1 MAATKENA
9 DSPGAA
15 ARALMRACDRAS
27 LATAMVEGGWPFASL
42 VAVALDYAGAPLLMI
57 SDLAEHAKNIKA
69 ARGRCALLFDGTAG
83 HKNPLTG
90 PRVTVIGRM
99 LPEDDERLLARF
111 IARHPDADAYAGF
124 GDFHLYRMTVDRG
137 YLVAGFGMIRWIERT
152 ALLCDVAGTAGLA
165 AAEAEIV
172 NHMNNEHRDAVQAYA
187 RLLLALQEP
196 DWRMTGIDPEGIDL
210 RADGRIARIAF
221 DQPVHD
227 PEEVRNTLVKLVK
240 KARNMRL
247 RPS

>member
-1 MAATKENA
+1 MGTRDETEN
-9 DSPGAA
+9 PGTT

-83 HKNPLTG
+83 YENPLAG

-111 IARHPDADAYAGF
+111 VARHPDADAYAGF
-124 GDFHLYRMTVDRG
+124 GDFHLYRMAVDRA
-137 YLVAGFGMIRWIERT
+137 YLVAGFGLIRWIEP
-152 ALLCDVAGTAGLA
+152 ADLLCDATGTAGLSA
-165 AAEAEIV
+165 VETEIV
-172 NHMNNEHRDAVQAYA
+172 SHMNDEHRDAVQAYA
-187 RLLLALQEP
+187 RLLLGLDAP
-196 DWRMTGIDPEGIDL
+196 DWRLTGIDPEGIDL
-210 RADGRIARIAF
+210 RADGRIARINF

-227 PEEVRNTLVKLVK
+227 PEEARNTLVKLVK
-240 KARNMRL
+240 KARDL
-247 RPS
+247 RDRPT